1 VHQPNYLDMTYSVIG
16 RCPETHELGIA
27 IATYSLACGSFAQGA
42 HGGVG
47 IAMTQA
53 NVRKGN
59 AYLASKLLGLG
70 YSSQSI
76 VQALVQDDV
85 HESLRQI
92 AVMTRDGCVAAH
104 TGSAVAGWAGQKIG
118 ADHVVF
124 GNVLVGEQVLDAMA
138 AGFCAEPGRTLVER
152 LIHSLERG
160 RDAGG
165 QGSATS
171 HMPERSAC
179 VVVTAPQ
186 KPQALWDLRVDLH
199 GTAVQELRRVYEAF
213 AHYQPYYE
221 DRDADPSR
229 CLAQVAWEKN
239 NLTETQLAEFL
250 K

>member
-1 VHQPNYLDMTYSVIG
+1 MTYSVIG
-16 RCPETHELGIA
+16 RCPENHEIGIA

-42 HGGVG
+42 HGGFGV
-47 IAMTQA
+47 AMTQA

-59 AYLASKLLGLG
+59 AHLANKLLTLG
-70 YSSQSI
+70 YSSQSV
-76 VQALVQDDV
+76 VQSLVQDDT

-92 AVMTRDGCVAAH
+92 AVMTRDGRVAAH
-104 TGSAVAGWAGQKIG
+104 TGHAVAGWAGHKVG

-138 AGFCAEPGRTLVER
+138 AGFCADPGRPLVER
-152 LIHSLERG
+152 LIQSLEYG

-165 QGSATS
+165 QGSDTS
-171 HMPERSAC
+171 HMAERSAC
-179 VVVTAPQ
+179 VVVTGPE

-199 GTAVQELRRVYEAF
+199 GTAVEELRRVYQAF
-213 AHYQPYYE
+213 AHYQRYYE
-221 DRDADPSR
+221 DRDEDPSR
-229 CLAQVAWEKN
+229 CRSQVAWEKD